1 MTKYEKEIYHIIT
14 ASMEHMTVEQIFAE
28 LKVRYPKVVIATV
41 YNNVNKLWDA
51 GLIRKISVE
60 DMPDR
65 YDRTVRHDHLVCR
78 RCGKLADISFD
89 DLTDALSEKVGGD
102 FLYYDL
108 KVYYLCPSCREKET
122 GQPQA
127 RKTEHM

>member
-1 MTKYEKEIYHIIT
+1 MTTYEQKIYTVIN
-14 ASMEHMTVEQIFAE
+14 ASTEHLTVEQIFKQVKE
-28 LKVRYPKVVIATV
+28 EYPKVVLATI

-51 GLIRKISVE
+51 DLIRKISVE
-60 DMPDR
+60 NMPDR
-65 YDRTVRHDHLVCR
+65 YDRAVRHDHLVCQ

-108 KVYYLCPSCREKET
+108 KVYYLCPSCRKKET
-122 GQPQA
+122 GQP
-127 RKTEHM
+127 

>member
-51 GLIRKISVE
+51 GLIRKIFVE
-60 DMPDR
+60 NMPDR
-65 YDRTVRHDHLVCR
+65 YDRAVRHDHLVCR

-102 FLYYDL
+102 FLYYD
-108 KVYYLCPSCREKET
+108 
-122 GQPQA
+122 
-127 RKTEHM
+127 